1 MIGLD
6 TKTVAA
12 SGRSLRLDDGFFFG
26 HDLRQRDSI
35 VYVLD
40 LSGSMT
46 DRTGSLLE
54 QVGTSA
60 GAEAGGA
67 LVGGVAGNDVGD
79 AATAAAMSMDK
90 KVELVKD
97 HLNASIRG
105 LPSGAEFNVI
115 LFSNGVQRLSPVMI
129 TANTGTKLLVSN
141 FVARLREGGSTN
153 MKAAIETGLDTE
165 AKEVMVL
172 TDGLPTDST
181 PEDILDMVES
191 RNADDQRRVSTVGVG
206 ADQAKDF
213 LKKLAEDNGGEYV
226 SYD

>member
-1 MIGLD
+1 
-6 TKTVAA
+6 
-12 SGRSLRLDDGFFFG
+12 
-26 HDLRQRDSI
+26 
-35 VYVLD
+35 
-40 LSGSMT
+40 
-46 DRTGSLLE
+46 
-54 QVGTSA
+54 
-60 GAEAGGA
+60 
-67 LVGGVAGNDVGD
+67 
-79 AATAAAMSMDK
+79 
-90 KVELVKD
+90 
-97 HLNASIRG
+97 
-105 LPSGAEFNVI
+105 VI

-191 RNADDQRRVSTVGVG
+191 RNEGDQRRVSTVGVG